1 MGGILFRTVLAIIA
15 CVLLF
20 VLLPAVFRVIGVP
33 LTADVWLILRICIA
47 GMALLYIAWGRSQP
61 PGF

>member
-1 MGGILFRTVLAIIA
+1 MGGILFRTVLAVIA